1 VVYFASVAMT
11 PDYKVSNGRISE
23 NELQI
28 VTTKREALSLK
39 LARRNEVKKKKHNNL
54 RIADI

>member
-1 VVYFASVAMT
+1 MT

-28 VTTKREALSLK
+28 VTTKREALSL
-39 LARRNEVKKKKHNNL
+39 
-54 RIADI
+54 